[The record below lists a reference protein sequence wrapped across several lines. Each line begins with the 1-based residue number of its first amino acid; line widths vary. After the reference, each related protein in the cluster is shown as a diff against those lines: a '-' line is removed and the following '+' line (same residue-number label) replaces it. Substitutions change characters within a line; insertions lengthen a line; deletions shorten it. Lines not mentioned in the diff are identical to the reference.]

1 MQKKLW
7 TGLACG
13 LLMLGIGGVASAN
26 TVTIGQTS
34 TLTDFNFTKTG
45 FFVDGYNI
53 LPFPDER
60 VASVV
65 GNTALVSLVATPGH
79 ACQARAEIGVIFDWD
94 FQGYTFEQVKNF
106 PIKVTFDFDYAIS
119 AYWTQYS
126 GSGNANVGMPGFS
139 PGWYDSIGFEVGD
152 SGSRS
157 AHRVETFMNYADGS
171 PLTVGNLTD
180 TLSMVVHD
188 QAHSVGLT
196 WNTATNTSSAQV
208 WLHSITVAPVPL
220 PGAVLLLGT
229 GMASLVVCARR
240 RKED

>member
-34 TLTDFNFTKTG
+34 TLTDFNFTSTG

-79 ACQARAEIGVIFDWD
+79 ACQPRAEIGVIFDWD
-94 FQGYTFEQVKNF
+94 FQRYTFEQVKNF

-119 AYWTQYS
+119 AVS
-126 GSGNANVGMPGFS
+126 
-139 PGWYDSIGFEVGD
+139 DSIFREWQ
-152 SGSRS
+152 
-157 AHRVETFMNYADGS
+157 RVMWVCQDLLAGTIQLDLKWEIAD
-171 PLTVGNLTD
+171 
-180 TLSMVVHD
+180 
-188 QAHSVGLT
+188 
-196 WNTATNTSSAQV
+196 
-208 WLHSITVAPVPL
+208 
-220 PGAVLLLGT
+220 
-229 GMASLVVCARR
+229 LVVLIEW
-240 RKED
+240 KLL